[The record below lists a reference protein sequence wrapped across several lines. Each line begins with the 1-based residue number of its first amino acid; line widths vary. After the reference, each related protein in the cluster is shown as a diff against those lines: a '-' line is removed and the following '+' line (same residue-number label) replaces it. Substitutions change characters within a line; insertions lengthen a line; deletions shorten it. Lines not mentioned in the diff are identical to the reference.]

1 MHVCLPEIKLDG
13 AVVSHPHADHLDG
26 VERLFRELLPKNYQ
40 LKVADETPEK
50 RLICN
55 GPVLL
60 TRKFALQTEAYCSF
74 SNFLLDAKF
83 EVTLNE
89 DDIQNAFGG
98 NGMFFTFPTSPGVLY
113 SRYEHSKE
121 ERPSIKEQKAKLAK
135 GKQHED
141 RDLNKSSIILYVEKG
156 GKICLTGD
164 AHGHDITSTLRKQNV
179 QDLHIFK
186 IPHHGSRK
194 NSILG
199 TVLPPKWAIHN
210 LAAMLLLSTTLRRKV
225 ALGNDYE
232 EEDDIKHLGETVKD
246 IAGCGNG
253 EMVQRVA
260 DTFRAE
266 LIQKKRIQNKSES
279 VNAFLTKVEK
289 KHMEIVRAIQE
300 NTRDPW
306 KGVKPLEELKPWK
319 DLTKSVVMKYL
330 QCFERGTESP
340 VKRDKVDVAASSIEH
355 TIKQL
360 LGKAKVF
367 KSYFYKFGIGKF
379 FDSFHAKTYYFS
391 AEGRYQ
397 HPSPLVVKGIIKAAV
412 KKKKSCRIVFTSG
425 GCVPSTHLPDINS
438 ASFQGWKEL
447 VSLYYL
453 EGDFSFKLDPGE
465 DVNIAPSGT
474 KKLQHDDGKPSEVA
488 EQLRSNPGFTIPH
501 RSFLPEV
508 DTYCVT
514 AIVSKKP
521 YWLDVKDDG
530 NLFVASTKRILTV
543 SNAHCI
549 NGDLRKISLK
559 SESGCETVVTL
570 EQVQNS
576 DCYLI
581 KVSPSQGYL
590 FIEELSPNIKVQNN
604 KSTKFAFTHTTLAP
618 SNKSG
623 NQITILEFLKSLGYN
638 ADGKPNYVGSVLEIL
653 LGAVNMKNLTDQLPN
668 DVIAKVTFDQEVYL
682 EGSSV
687 EISSLGD
694 AEVVSSHI
702 HVSLPTPSIKF
713 DSHDVTR
720 LKFVVEGP
728 SSETPS
734 LSLVLSTFHR
744 DIEYTVNL
752 SKLLTKRQASVDMY
766 LNALR
771 MSTKYRDNLTLG
783 TLLDRVMG
791 RLPLEA
797 LSKCFPSRLFEDE
810 ILSWKIDRAI
820 STVKYFRSPLA
831 VEVLSGDFYIII
843 PHGMNQMKFGN
854 SLSVEMS
861 RIHVVVSDP
870 RTYKSSFEIYC
881 DANIQKIPVNVKMT
895 STSGNLPEVVISFPE
910 TVTPFEVFK
919 LLDHTGTLLELRVP
933 FKNEMLK
940 NLSLTKPR
948 ISVAQDVRGSKESRV
963 CSVSFDFSFDS
974 FSSFIPKSLPQPEDT
989 KGSLTILNPFST
1001 KPGVLL
1007 EAHFKLPISSSE
1019 EEKSYLNSKLS
1030 FWPIQVPDIPD
1041 SDSKDGYACSI
1052 SLSPSSPG
1060 TTLRS
1065 ALSSV
1070 IPGDMTDLMS
1080 VSLPFISSKLDQ
1092 VELDKI
1098 YLEANP
1104 RSRNIIS
1111 VMVSFMVPELTVV
1124 KERLA
1129 IYDANFVVE
1138 YANEQWYAHA
1148 EAKVCVFNKF
1158 VCHAAFSLPK
1168 ADAPGT
1174 LAFENANDLT
1184 FEEFVKGMG
1193 VVDSGDIPVVKELLD
1208 LKISQISLSFE
1219 NAGASL
1225 RLTDFLVVV
1234 EKRQF
1239 NVGRLQLF
1247 NIKIGV
1253 TYTSIQDRSRM
1264 SFSVEGSLNAKTH
1277 ASLAYNAEKR
1287 ELCGNYQLTEN
1298 MSTSESLNEL
1308 FKADTQVH
1316 PEGNAFDQVKNL
1328 QVQDV
1333 VVILSF
1339 PCDEE
1344 CSLKTFSLG
1353 IQGSLSLGPFNL
1365 HKLRFKYVKEQAEDT
1380 KHHYT
1385 ITGKFKSHEPSLSLI
1400 MELNCST
1407 QESEKSILEAKI
1419 RPDIPGGLT
1428 LSSLLKLCG
1437 LNAPDV
1443 PVVNGSPNF
1452 LDIEL
1457 MVGNTVLIAL

>member
-1 MHVCLPEIKLDG
+1 M
-13 AVVSHPHADHLDG
+13 
-26 VERLFRELLPKNYQ
+26 
-40 LKVADETPEK
+40 
-50 RLICN
+50 
-55 GPVLL
+55 
-60 TRKFALQTEAYCSF
+60 
-74 SNFLLDAKF
+74 
-83 EVTLNE
+83 
-89 DDIQNAFGG
+89 
-98 NGMFFTFPTSPGVLY
+98 
-113 SRYEHSKE
+113 
-121 ERPSIKEQKAKLAK
+121 
-135 GKQHED
+135 
-141 RDLNKSSIILYVEKG
+141 
-156 GKICLTGD
+156 
-164 AHGHDITSTLRKQNV
+164 
-179 QDLHIFK
+179 
-186 IPHHGSRK
+186 
-194 NSILG
+194 
-199 TVLPPKWAIHN
+199 
-210 LAAMLLLSTTLRRKV
+210 
-225 ALGNDYE
+225 
-232 EEDDIKHLGETVKD
+232 
-246 IAGCGNG
+246 
-253 EMVQRVA
+253 
-260 DTFRAE
+260 
-266 LIQKKRIQNKSES
+266 
-279 VNAFLTKVEK
+279 
-289 KHMEIVRAIQE
+289 
-300 NTRDPW
+300 
-306 KGVKPLEELKPWK
+306 
-319 DLTKSVVMKYL
+319 
-330 QCFERGTESP
+330 
-340 VKRDKVDVAASSIEH
+340 
-355 TIKQL
+355 
-360 LGKAKVF
+360 
-367 KSYFYKFGIGKF
+367 
-379 FDSFHAKTYYFS
+379 
-391 AEGRYQ
+391 
-397 HPSPLVVKGIIKAAV
+397 
-412 KKKKSCRIVFTSG
+412 
-425 GCVPSTHLPDINS
+425 
-438 ASFQGWKEL
+438 
-447 VSLYYL
+447 
-453 EGDFSFKLDPGE
+453 
-465 DVNIAPSGT
+465 
-474 KKLQHDDGKPSEVA
+474 
-488 EQLRSNPGFTIPH
+488 
-501 RSFLPEV
+501 
-508 DTYCVT
+508 
-514 AIVSKKP
+514 
-521 YWLDVKDDG
+521 
-530 NLFVASTKRILTV
+530 
-543 SNAHCI
+543 
-549 NGDLRKISLK
+549 
-559 SESGCETVVTL
+559 
-570 EQVQNS
+570 
-576 DCYLI
+576 
-581 KVSPSQGYL
+581 
-590 FIEELSPNIKVQNN
+590 
-604 KSTKFAFTHTTLAP
+604 
-618 SNKSG
+618 
-623 NQITILEFLKSLGYN
+623 
-638 ADGKPNYVGSVLEIL
+638 
-653 LGAVNMKNLTDQLPN
+653 
-668 DVIAKVTFDQEVYL
+668 VTFDQEVYL

-895 STSGNLPEVVISFPE
+895 STSANLPEVVISFPE
-910 TVTPFEVFK
+910 TVTSFEVFK
-919 LLDHTGTLLELRVP
+919 LLNHAGTLLELRVP

-1052 SLSPSSPG
+1052 SLSRSSPG

-1104 RSRNIIS
+1104 QSRNIIS

-1124 KERLA
+1124 EERLA

-1148 EAKVCVFNKF
+1148 EAKACVFNKF

-1174 LAFENANDLT
+1174 LTFENANDLT

-1316 PEGNAFDQVKNL
+1316 PEGNVFDQVKNL

>member
-1 MHVCLPEIKLDG
+1 MLLLTCMLPEIKLDG
-13 AVVSHPHADHLDG
+13 AVVSHPDADHLDG

-60 TRKFALQTEAYCSF
+60 TRKFALQKEAYCSF

-83 EVTLNE
+83 EVSLNE

-113 SRYEHSKE
+113 SRYERSIE
-121 ERPSIKEQKAKLAK
+121 EKPSIKEQKAKLAK
-135 GKQHED
+135 GIKRED
-141 RDLNKSSIILYVEKG
+141 KDLNKSSIILYVEKG

-179 QDLHIFK
+179 QDLDIFK
-186 IPHHGSRK
+186 IPHHGSRE

-210 LAAMLLLSTTLRRKV
+210 LAAMLLLRTTVREEV
-225 ALGNDYE
+225 ALDNDSE
-232 EEDDIKHLGETVKD
+232 EEDDVKHLSETIKD

-260 DTFRAE
+260 DTFREE
-266 LIQKKRIQNKSES
+266 LIRKKRIENKSES
-279 VNAFLTKVEK
+279 INTFLAKVGK

-300 NTRDPW
+300 NTKDPW

-330 QCFERGTESP
+330 EGFERGTESP
-340 VKRDKVDVAASSIEH
+340 VKRDKVDFAASSIKHSIEL
-355 TIKQL
+355 L

-412 KKKKSCRIVFTSG
+412 KKKKPCRIVFTSG
-425 GCVPSTHLPDINS
+425 GCVPSTHLPDVNS
-438 ASFQGWKEL
+438 ESFQGWKEL

-465 DVNIAPSGT
+465 DVSIAPSGT

-488 EQLRSNPGFTIPH
+488 EQLRNNPAFTIPH

-508 DTYCVT
+508 DRYCVT
-514 AIVSKKP
+514 AIVSEKT
-521 YWLDVKDDG
+521 YWLDVKDDR

-543 SNAHCI
+543 SNAPCI
-549 NGDLRKISLK
+549 NGGLRKISLK

-570 EQVQNS
+570 EKVQNS
-576 DCYLI
+576 DYYLI
-581 KVSPSQGYL
+581 KVPSTQGYL
-590 FIEELSPNIKVQNN
+590 FIEELSSNIKVHKN
-604 KSTKFAFTHTTLAP
+604 KSTMFAFTHTTLAP
-618 SNKSG
+618 SSKSG
-623 NQITILEFLKSLGYN
+623 NEITILEFLKSLGYN
-638 ADGKPNYVGSVLEIL
+638 ADGKPIYVRSVLEIL
-653 LGAVNMKNLTDQLPN
+653 LGAANMKRLTDQLPN
-668 DVIAKVTFDQEVYL
+668 DVIAMVTLDQEVYL
-682 EGSSV
+682 ERSSV

-713 DSHDVTR
+713 DWHDVNR
-720 LKFVVEGP
+720 LEFVVKDP

-734 LSLVLSTFHR
+734 LTLVLSTFHQ

-752 SKLLTKRQASVDMY
+752 NKLLTKRQASVDMY

-771 MSTKYRDNLTLG
+771 TSTEYRDNLTLG

-791 RLPLEA
+791 HLPLEA
-797 LSKCFPSRLFEDE
+797 LSNCFPSRLFEDE
-810 ILSWKIDRAI
+810 ILSWKIDRTM

-831 VEVLSGDFYIII
+831 VEVLSGDFYIIV

-854 SLSVEMS
+854 SLSVEIS
-861 RIHVVVSDP
+861 RIHVMVSDP

-881 DANIQKIPVNVKMT
+881 DANIQKIPVNVEMT
-895 STSGNLPEVVISFPE
+895 STSVNLPEVIISFPE

-919 LLDHTGTLLELRVP
+919 LLDQTANLLELRVP
-933 FKNEMLK
+933 LQNKILK

-948 ISVAQDVRGSKESRV
+948 ISVAQDVRGSKQSRV

-974 FSSFIPKSLPQPEDT
+974 FRSFIPESLPQPEDT
-989 KGSLTILNPFST
+989 KGSVTILNPFST
-1001 KPGVLL
+1001 KPCVLL
-1007 EAHFKLPISSSE
+1007 EAHFKLPIE
-1019 EEKSYLNSKLS
+1019 EKKSYLKSKFS
-1030 FWPIQVPDIPD
+1030 FWPIQVPDVLD
-1041 SDSKDGYACSI
+1041 SDLKDGYACSI

-1070 IPGDMTDLMS
+1070 IPSDMTDLMS
-1080 VSLPFISSKLDQ
+1080 KSLPFISSKLDQ
-1092 VELDKI
+1092 VVLDEI
-1098 YLEANP
+1098 YLEASP
-1104 RSRNIIS
+1104 QSRNIIS
-1111 VMVSFMVPELTVV
+1111 VMFSFMVPELTVV
-1124 KERLA
+1124 EGKLA

-1158 VCHAAFSLPK
+1158 VCQAAFSLPK

-1174 LAFENANDLT
+1174 LAFENTDDLT

-1193 VVDSGDIPVVKELLD
+1193 IVDSGDIPVVKEMLD
-1208 LKISQISLSFE
+1208 LKVSQISLSFE

-1234 EKRQF
+1234 EKRHF

-1264 SFSVEGSLNAKTH
+1264 SFSAEGYLNAKTH
-1277 ASLAYNAEKR
+1277 ASLAYNADKR
-1287 ELCGNYQLTEN
+1287 EVYGNYQLTEN

-1308 FKADTQVH
+1308 FKEDIQVH
-1316 PEGNAFDQVKNL
+1316 PEGNAFDKIKYL

-1333 VVILSF
+1333 VVVLSF
-1339 PCDEE
+1339 PRDEE
-1344 CSLKTFSLG
+1344 WSLKTFSIG

-1365 HKLRFKYVKEQAEDT
+1365 HKLRFEYIKEQAEDS

-1385 ITGKFKSHEPSLSLI
+1385 ITGHFKSHEPSLSFI

-1407 QESEKSILEAKI
+1407 QESEKSILETKI

-1452 LDIEL
+1452 LEIEL
-1457 MVGNTVLIAL
+1457 MVGNTVVIAL